1 MKSGGHKHSVH
12 LAPSSTPAPSAYCRL
27 PLGATSRGHE
37 MAATVPGITSSHNSV
52 QNRKGAKELF
62 LLSERKILTMK
73 HASTH
78 YTLWRVL
85 FIVTLSCATC
95 PLKTS
100 EWQRTHVMIT
110 VDRLRFIFQ
119 LSPGKCAAQSKEVA
133 SVWGE
138 KRQEDRRWQC
148 CFMSLDS
155 LPVSCGVG
163 RATFHSPQGLIVPGH
178 LGKQGSERPR
188 NVLNITQ

>member
-12 LAPSSTPAPSAYCRL
+12 LAPSSTPARSAYCCL

-37 MAATVPGITSSHNSV
+37 MGATAPGITSSHNRV

-78 YTLWRVL
+78 HTLRRVL
-85 FIVTLSCATC
+85 LITTLSWATC

-119 LSPGKCAAQSKEVA
+119 LSPGKCAAQPKEVA
-133 SVWGE
+133 SVGE
-138 KRQEDRRWQC
+138 RRDEDRRWQC

-163 RATFHSPQGLIVPGH
+163 RATFHSPQGFIVPGL